1 MVPSFEFEYD
11 DDQRRLRNTSPP
23 NTNTRMDGGQ
33 IQVWCPKYRYAK
45 AQIQGR
51 KCCSLFID
59 RYPKY
64 RSVFA
69 YYMSAPHLKLP
80 YTVPHQINELSE

>member
-1 MVPSFEFEYD
+1 MVPSFEYD
-11 DDQRRLRNTSPP
+11 GEQRRLRNTTSPP

-51 KCCSLFID
+51 KCSLFID
-59 RYPKY
+59 CYPKY

-80 YTVPHQINELSE
+80 NTVPHQINELSE